1 MFFWGWVPTILIR
14 KIFLKFCFLPFRGNY
29 GEYSN
34 TEADN
39 LLELAAVEINEEI
52 STELYRQAE
61 QILINDAACIPLY
74 FDRNYILVKPYVIGY
89 ELNAL
94 GMVKLNEVYLE
105 IKWRRVG
112 FEPTVLLRGQRF
124 SRPSP

>member
-1 MFFWGWVPTILIR
+1 MFFWDGVPTILIAN
-14 KIFLKFCFLPFRGNY
+14 FLRNPVFYDSRNY

-74 FDRNYILVKPYVIGY
+74 FDRNYILVKPYVSGY

-105 IKWRRVG
+105 K
-112 FEPTVLLRGQRF
+112 
-124 SRPSP
+124 